1 MNLRRT
7 WQVARKSLFEMLRE
21 PALLL
26 FTLGMPGFFMLIN
39 FIGLGSSPKTATY
52 AVWVIQ
58 DTPKV
63 AALID
68 QLAAERY
75 ADGRP
80 AYALR
85 MATDRALAEEA
96 LKDQRAAALL
106 VFSED
111 SSGQVQITLRGD
123 AVNMA
128 FNKASVQLE
137 AALAPQLESAQG
149 KTQVLELVEHPLGLA
164 RPINDFDAYAPG
176 MMVFAILLLIP
187 QTAVLVGREMREGTL
202 RRLELSLLSPAEWM
216 GGISLAQMIVALVQ
230 VVVMFAAA
238 LALGFHNRGS
248 LLLAL
253 LIGLAL
259 AFGSVGMGLVTA
271 CFIRNDTDALNTGSA
286 VSMLQVFLSG
296 AFFAMPAATVFV
308 LIGHQVGIFDFLPAT
323 HAMLVLQ
330 QVLVG
335 GAGFGAAAFRLGC
348 TLLLSLVYFGLGVWI
363 FGLLWRRHAIRQG

>member
-7 WQVARKSLFEMLRE
+7 WQVARKSLVEMLRE

-26 FTLGMPGFFMLIN
+26 FTLAMPGFFMLIN
-39 FIGLGSSPKTATY
+39 YIGFGSSPKTATY
-52 AVWVIQ
+52 AVWIIQ
-58 DTPKV
+58 DTPKA

-80 AYALR
+80 AYALT
-85 MATDRALAEEA
+85 MSTGRALAEEA

-111 SSGQVQITLRGD
+111 SSGQVQVILRGD

-137 AALAPQLESAQG
+137 AALAPLLDAAQG
-149 KTQVLELVEHPLGLA
+149 KTQVLEVVERPLGLT

-216 GGISLAQMIVALVQ
+216 GGISLAQMVVALVQ

-308 LIGHQVGIFDFLPAT
+308 LVGYQVGIFDFLPAT

-335 GAGFGAAAFRLGC
+335 GADFGAASFRLGC

-363 FGLLWRRHAIRQG
+363 FGLLWRRRAIK